1 MASNRFLGRTLR
13 FASASFSVFLM
24 AAGLPGLAR
33 AFDPFVVR
41 DIRIEGIQRIE
52 PGTVFGYLPVK
63 VGDRVTLDSAT
74 AAIQAL
80 FASGFFRDVRLEAD
94 GDVLVVVLEERPA
107 IGSVD
112 ITGVK
117 EFDADTLKRSLRDI
131 GLAESRIFDRSLLER
146 AEQELKRQ
154 YLSRG
159 KYAVRVTSTV
169 TPLERNRVGVAMSVE
184 EGASAS
190 IVAIRFVGNKAF
202 SEKTLLEEMKLGL
215 PTWLSWYTK
224 ADRYSREKLAG
235 DLEAIRSFYLD
246 RGFLEFNV
254 RSTQVSISPDRES
267 IELVVVVDEGEQYR
281 VKDIALG
288 GELLG
293 REDEFRAMMRLSP
306 GEVFSGSRL
315 NESTKRITDRLGSLG
330 YAFARVEAVP
340 QADRESRQVSF
351 TVMVEPGRRAY
362 VRRIDIGGNART
374 RDEVIRREVRQFED
388 AWYDADKIK
397 LSRDR
402 INRLGYFT
410 DVKIETEAVPGTND
424 QVDLKVIVTE
434 RPSGA
439 ISLGIGFSTTEKLI
453 LSGSLFQNNFLGT
466 GKIVGIE
473 VNTSRL
479 ARQIV
484 LTHTDPYLTDDGI
497 SQTYELA
504 SRSFNAAALL
514 LGDYKFE
521 TLSVATRF
529 GIPYTE
535 VDRVFFGVG
544 AENTSL
550 ALGPLAPSRYKTWV
564 NEYGTSASALLGTLG
579 WTRDSRDNALA
590 PTRGRLQRVNF
601 EATAPAGDLR
611 YWRSNAI
618 QQLYWPVTRD
628 YTIALNGDVA
638 YGAGFGGRS
647 YPLFKNYFAGGIGS
661 VRGFYPSSLGP
672 KDTETLLIAG
682 GGTREVPIGGQL
694 RVVGS
699 AEFLF
704 PLPGSGSD
712 RTIRT
717 FVFTDVGNV
726 YPSSQIVVSE
736 LRASSGVGLN
746 WLSPLGPMKIS
757 LGWPIRTMPTDR
769 IQRFQ
774 FQIGSGF

>member
-1 MASNRFLGRTLR
+1 MASNRYWGRALR
-13 FASASFSVFLM
+13 VASASLSVLLLS
-24 AAGLPGLAR
+24 AGFPGLAS

-63 VGDRVTLDSAT
+63 VGDRITPDAAT

-80 FASGFFRDVRLEAD
+80 FASGFFRDVRLQAD

-107 IGSVD
+107 IGSIE

-159 KYAVRVTSTV
+159 KYAARVTSTV
-169 TPLERNRVGVAMSVE
+169 TPLERNRVGVAMTVE

-190 IVAIRFVGNKAF
+190 ISAIRFVGNKAF
-202 SEKTLLEEMKLGL
+202 TEKALLDEMKLST

-235 DLEAIRSFYLD
+235 DLETLRSFYLD
-246 RGFLEFNV
+246 RGFLEFNI

-267 IELVVVVDEGEQYR
+267 IELVVVLDEGEQFR
-281 VKDIALG
+281 VKDITFA

-293 REDEFRAMMRLSP
+293 RGDEFRAMMRLAP
-306 GEVFSGSRL
+306 GEVFSGARL
-315 NESTKRITDRLGSLG
+315 NDSTKSVTERLGSLG
-330 YAFARVEAVP
+330 YAFARVDAVP
-340 QADRESRQVSF
+340 QADRDNRQVSF

-374 RDEVIRREVRQFED
+374 RDEVVRRELRQFED

-402 INRLGYFT
+402 LNRLGYFT
-410 DVKIETEAVPGTND
+410 DVKIETELVPGTTD
-424 QVDLKVIVTE
+424 QVDLRVTVVE
-434 RPSGA
+434 RATGA
-439 ISLGIGFSTTEKLI
+439 ISLGIGFSTTEKVI
-453 LSGSLFQNNFLGT
+453 LAASLSQNNFLGT

-473 VNTSRL
+473 VNSSRL
-479 ARQIV
+479 ARQVV
-484 LTHTDPYLTDDGI
+484 LSHTDPYVTDDGI
-497 SQTYELA
+497 SQTVELA
-504 SRSFNAAALL
+504 SRSFNASALL

-521 TLSVATRF
+521 TLSASTRF

-535 VDRVFFGVG
+535 VDRFFFGVG
-544 AENTSL
+544 AESTSL
-550 ALGPLAPSRYKTWV
+550 WLGPLAPQRYTKWV
-564 NEYGTSASALLGTLG
+564 SEYGLSASAFLGNVG
-579 WTRDSRDNALA
+579 WVRDTRNSALA
-590 PTRGRLQRVNF
+590 PTTGRLQRVNF
-601 EATAPAGDLR
+601 EATVPAGDLR
-611 YWRSNAI
+611 FWRTNAV
-618 QQLYWPVTRD
+618 QQLYWPLSRD

-672 KDTETLLIAG
+672 KDIEPLQT

-694 RVVGS
+694 KVVGS

-704 PLPGSGSD
+704 PLPSSGAD

-717 FVFTDVGNV
+717 FLYTDVGNV
-726 YPSSQIVVSE
+726 FADSNIEFSE
-736 LRASSGVGLN
+736 LRAAAGVGLN
-746 WLSPLGPMKIS
+746 WLSPIGPMKLS
-757 LGWPIRTMPTDR
+757 LGWPIRYAPADR
-769 IQRFQ
+769 MQRFQ
-774 FQIGSGF
+774 FQVGAGF

>member
-1 MASNRFLGRTLR
+1 L
-13 FASASFSVFLM
+13 
-24 AAGLPGLAR
+24 
-33 AFDPFVVR
+33 
-41 DIRIEGIQRIE
+41 Q
-52 PGTVFGYLPVK
+52 
-63 VGDRVTLDSAT
+63 
-74 AAIQAL
+74 
-80 FASGFFRDVRLEAD
+80 AD

-107 IGSVD
+107 IGSIE

-159 KYAVRVTSTV
+159 KYAARVTSTV
-169 TPLERNRVGVAMSVE
+169 TPLERNRVGVAMTVA

-190 IVAIRFVGNKAF
+190 ISAIRFVGNKAF
-202 SEKTLLEEMKLGL
+202 TEKALLDEMKLST

-235 DLEAIRSFYLD
+235 DLETLRSFYLD
-246 RGFLEFNV
+246 RGFLEFNI

-267 IELVVVVDEGEQYR
+267 IELVVVLDEGEQFR
-281 VKDIALG
+281 VKDITFA

-293 REDEFRAMMRLSP
+293 RGDEFRAMMRLAP
-306 GEVFSGSRL
+306 GDVFSGTRL
-315 NESTKRITDRLGSLG
+315 NDSTKSVTERLGSLG
-330 YAFARVEAVP
+330 YAFARVDAVP
-340 QADRESRQVSF
+340 QADRDNRQVSF

-374 RDEVIRREVRQFED
+374 RDEVVRRELRQFED

-402 INRLGYFT
+402 LNRLGYFT
-410 DVKIETEAVPGTND
+410 DVKIETEPVPGTTD
-424 QVDLKVIVTE
+424 QVDLRVTVVE
-434 RPSGA
+434 RPTGA
-439 ISLGIGFSTTEKLI
+439 ISLGIGFSTTEKVI
-453 LSGSLFQNNFLGT
+453 LAASLSQNNFLGT

-473 VNTSRL
+473 VNSSRL
-479 ARQIV
+479 ARQVV
-484 LTHTDPYLTDDGI
+484 LSHTDPYVTDDGI
-497 SQTYELA
+497 SQTVELA
-504 SRSFNAAALL
+504 SRSFNASALL

-521 TLSVATRF
+521 TLSASTRF

-535 VDRVFFGVG
+535 VDRFFVGVG
-544 AENTSL
+544 AESTSL
-550 ALGPLAPSRYKTWV
+550 WLGPLAPQRYTKWV
-564 NEYGTSASALLGTLG
+564 SEYGLSASAFLGNVG
-579 WTRDSRDNALA
+579 WVRDTRNSALA
-590 PTRGRLQRVNF
+590 PTTGRLQRVNF
-601 EATAPAGDLR
+601 EATVPAGDLR
-611 YWRSNAI
+611 FWRTNAV
-618 QQLYWPVTRD
+618 QQLYWPLSRD

-672 KDTETLLIAG
+672 KDIEPLQV

-694 RVVGS
+694 KVVGS

-704 PLPGSGSD
+704 PLPGSGAD

-717 FVFTDVGNV
+717 FLYTDVGNV
-726 YPSSQIVVSE
+726 FADSNIEFSE
-736 LRASSGVGLN
+736 LRAAAGVGLN
-746 WLSPLGPMKIS
+746 WLSPLGPMKLS
-757 LGWPIRTMPTDR
+757 LGWPLRYAPTDR
-769 IQRFQ
+769 MQRFQ
-774 FQIGSGF
+774 FQVGAGF

>member
-1 MASNRFLGRTLR
+1 
-13 FASASFSVFLM
+13 
-24 AAGLPGLAR
+24 
-33 AFDPFVVR
+33 VVR

-63 VGDRVTLDSAT
+63 VGERITPDSAT

-80 FASGFFRDVRLEAD
+80 FASGFFRDVRLQAD

-107 IGSVD
+107 IGSIE

-159 KYAVRVTSTV
+159 KYAARVTSTV
-169 TPLERNRVGVAMSVE
+169 TPLERNRVGVAMTVA

-190 IVAIRFVGNKAF
+190 ISAIRFVGNKAF
-202 SEKTLLEEMKLGL
+202 TEKALLDEMKLST

-235 DLEAIRSFYLD
+235 DLETLRSFYLD
-246 RGFLEFNV
+246 RGFLEFNI

-267 IELVVVVDEGEQYR
+267 IELVVVLDEGEQFR
-281 VKDIALG
+281 VKDITFA

-293 REDEFRAMMRLSP
+293 RGDEFRAMMRLAP
-306 GEVFSGSRL
+306 GDVFSGTRL
-315 NESTKRITDRLGSLG
+315 NDSTKSVTERLGSLG
-330 YAFARVEAVP
+330 YAFARVDAVP
-340 QADRESRQVSF
+340 QADRDNRQVSF

-374 RDEVIRREVRQFED
+374 RDEVVRRELRQFED

-402 INRLGYFT
+402 LNRLGYFT
-410 DVKIETEAVPGTND
+410 DVKIETEPVPGTTD
-424 QVDLKVIVTE
+424 QVDLRVTVVE
-434 RPSGA
+434 RPTGA
-439 ISLGIGFSTTEKLI
+439 ISLGIGFSTTEKVI
-453 LSGSLFQNNFLGT
+453 LAASLSQNNFLGT

-473 VNTSRL
+473 VNSSRL
-479 ARQIV
+479 ARQVV
-484 LTHTDPYLTDDGI
+484 LSHTDPYVTDDGI
-497 SQTYELA
+497 SQTVELA
-504 SRSFNAAALL
+504 SRSFNASALL

-521 TLSVATRF
+521 TLSASTRF

-535 VDRVFFGVG
+535 VDRFFVGVG
-544 AENTSL
+544 AESTSL
-550 ALGPLAPSRYKTWV
+550 WLGPLAPQRYTKWV
-564 NEYGTSASALLGTLG
+564 SEYGLSASAFLGNVG
-579 WTRDSRDNALA
+579 WVRDTRNSALA
-590 PTRGRLQRVNF
+590 PTTGRLQRVNF
-601 EATAPAGDLR
+601 EATVPAGDLR
-611 YWRSNAI
+611 FWRTNAV
-618 QQLYWPVTRD
+618 QQLYWPLSRD

-672 KDTETLLIAG
+672 KDIEPLQV

-694 RVVGS
+694 KVVGS

-704 PLPGSGSD
+704 PLPGSGAD

-717 FVFTDVGNV
+717 FLYTDVGNV
-726 YPSSQIVVSE
+726 FADSNIEFSE
-736 LRASSGVGLN
+736 LRAAAGVGLN
-746 WLSPLGPMKIS
+746 WLSPLGPMKLS
-757 LGWPIRTMPTDR
+757 LGWPLRYAPTDR
-769 IQRFQ
+769 MQRFQ
-774 FQIGSGF
+774 FQVGAGF

>member
-1 MASNRFLGRTLR
+1 MARTQPFARLRRLASVSFCSLFLAT
-13 FASASFSVFLM
+13 
-24 AAGLPGLAR
+24 GLNNAVR
-33 AFDPFVVR
+33 AFDAFVVR
-41 DIRIEGIQRIE
+41 DIRIEGVQRIE

-63 VGDRVTLDSAT
+63 VGDRITPDSAT

-80 FASGFFRDVRLEAD
+80 YASGFFRDVRLQAD
-94 GDVLVVVLEERPA
+94 GDILVVIVEERPA
-107 IGSVD
+107 IGSVN

-117 EFDADTLKRSLRDI
+117 EFDEDTLKRSLRDI

-169 TPLERNRVGVAMSVE
+169 TPLERNRVGVSMVVE

-190 IVAIRFVGNKAF
+190 ISAIRFVGNKAF
-202 SEKTLLEEMKLGL
+202 SEKVLLDEMKLGT

-224 ADRYSREKLAG
+224 NDRYSREKLSG
-235 DLEAIRSFYLD
+235 DLESVRSFYLN
-246 RGFLEFNV
+246 RGYLEFNV

-267 IELVVVVDEGEQYR
+267 IELVVVVEEGEQYR
-281 VKDIALG
+281 VKEITFA

-293 REDEFRAMMRLSP
+293 RADEFRAMMRVAP
-306 GEVFSGSRL
+306 GEVFSGARL
-315 NESTKRITDRLGSLG
+315 NDSTKQINDRLGSLG

-340 QADRESRQVSF
+340 QADKDTQQVSF
-351 TVMVEPGRRAY
+351 TVLVEPGRRAY

-374 RDEVIRREVRQFED
+374 RDEVIRRELRQFED
-388 AWYDADKIK
+388 AWYDAEKIK

-410 DVKIETEAVPGTND
+410 DVKIDTQAVPGTND
-424 QVDLKVIVTE
+424 QVDLRVTVVE
-434 RPSGA
+434 RPTGA
-439 ISLGIGFSTTEKLI
+439 VSLGIGFSTTEKAI
-453 LSGSLFQNNFLGT
+453 LAASLSQNNFLGT
-466 GKIVGIE
+466 GKIVGFE

-484 LTHTDPYLTDDGI
+484 LSHTNPYLTDDGI
-497 SQTYELA
+497 SQTVELA
-504 SRSFNAAALL
+504 SRSFNASALL

-535 VDRVFFGVG
+535 VDRVFFGIG
-544 AENTSL
+544 AENTEL
-550 ALGPLAPSRYKTWV
+550 GLGPLAPQRYTKWV
-564 NEYGTSASALLGTLG
+564 NEYGTSASAVVGTLG
-579 WTRDSRDNALA
+579 WLRDSRDSALA

-601 EATAPAGDLR
+601 ETALPSGELR
-611 YWRSNAI
+611 FWRSNAV
-618 QQLYWPVTRD
+618 QQLFWPITRD
-628 YTIALNGDVA
+628 YTIALNGDIA

-647 YPLFKNYFAGGIGS
+647 FPLFKNYFAGGIGS

-672 KDTETLLIAG
+672 KDIEPLQL

-699 AEFLF
+699 AEFIF
-704 PLPGSGSD
+704 PLPGSGAD

-717 FVFTDVGNV
+717 FFFSDVGNV
-726 YPSSQIVVSE
+726 YPDSNIDFGE
-736 LRASSGVGLN
+736 LRVSGGVGLN
-746 WLSPLGPMKIS
+746 WLSPVGPMKLS
-757 LGWPIRTMPTDR
+757 LGWPLRYGPTDR
-769 IQRFQ
+769 MQRFQ
-774 FQIGSGF
+774 FQVGAGF

>member
-1 MASNRFLGRTLR
+1 MRSVVSRIRANRL
-13 FASASFSVFLM
+13 ASASLYFLLA
-24 AAGLPGLAR
+24 AAGFPGAAK

-63 VGDRVTLDSAT
+63 VGERITPDSAT

-80 FASGFFRDVRLEAD
+80 YASGFFRDVRLQAD

-107 IGSVD
+107 IGSIE

-159 KYAVRVTSTV
+159 KYAARVTSTV
-169 TPLERNRVGVAMSVE
+169 TPLERNRVGVAMTVE

-190 IVAIRFVGNKAF
+190 ISAIRFVGNKAF
-202 SEKTLLEEMKLGL
+202 TEKALLDEMKLAT

-235 DLEAIRSFYLD
+235 DLESLRSFYLD
-246 RGFLEFNV
+246 RGFLEFNI

-267 IELVVVVDEGEQYR
+267 IELVVVLDEGEQFR
-281 VKDIALG
+281 VKEITFA

-293 REDEFRAMMRLSP
+293 RGDEFRAMMRLAP
-306 GEVFSGSRL
+306 GEVFSGSKL
-315 NESTKRITDRLGSLG
+315 NDSTKGMTERLGSLG
-330 YAFARVEAVP
+330 YAFARVDAVP
-340 QADRESRQVSF
+340 QADRDNRQVSF

-374 RDEVIRREVRQFED
+374 RDEVVRRELRQFED

-402 INRLGYFT
+402 LNRLGYFT
-410 DVKIETEAVPGTND
+410 DVKIETEPVPGTSD
-424 QVDLKVIVTE
+424 QVDLRVTVVE
-434 RPSGA
+434 RPTGSV
-439 ISLGIGFSTTEKLI
+439 SLGIGFSTTEKVI
-453 LSGSLFQNNFLGT
+453 LAASLSQNNFLGT

-473 VNTSRL
+473 VNSSRL
-479 ARQIV
+479 ARQVV
-484 LTHTDPYLTDDGI
+484 LSHTDPYVTDDGI
-497 SQTYELA
+497 SQTVELA
-504 SRSFNAAALL
+504 SRSFNASALL

-521 TLSVATRF
+521 TLSASTRF

-535 VDRVFFGVG
+535 VDRFFFGVG
-544 AENTSL
+544 AESTSL
-550 ALGPLAPSRYKTWV
+550 WLGPLAPQRYTKWV
-564 NEYGTSASALLGTLG
+564 SEYGLSASAFLGTVG
-579 WTRDSRDNALA
+579 WIRDTRNSALA
-590 PTRGRLQRVNF
+590 PTSGRLQRVNL
-601 EATAPAGDLR
+601 EATVPAGDLR
-611 YWRSNAI
+611 FWRTNAV
-618 QQLYWPVTRD
+618 QQLYWPLTRD

-672 KDTETLLIAG
+672 KDIEPLQV

-694 RVVGS
+694 KVVGS

-704 PLPGSGSD
+704 PLPGSGAD

-717 FVFTDVGNV
+717 FLYTDVGNV
-726 YPSSQIVVSE
+726 FADSNVEFSE
-736 LRASSGVGLN
+736 LRAAAGVGLN
-746 WLSPLGPMKIS
+746 WLSPIGPMKLS
-757 LGWPIRTMPTDR
+757 LGWPLRYAATDR
-769 IQRFQ
+769 MQRFQ
-774 FQIGSGF
+774 FQVGAGF